1 MKNITYFFVGF
12 LFLLILSTCKG
23 RQNEIKKTSE
33 ISYETKSDN
42 NIRKVF
48 ENIYYLFPSPSDFL
62 LAIDME
68 SLEYKPEML
77 NSIEKREKYVK
88 PSDQYLNLGVY
99 IADLSYCALFGRN
112 NDAENYL
119 ETIKRMSDDVNLSTE
134 INKDLFEKLKD
145 KVNSGDSLTKIINDF
160 FSKVI
165 YDLEV
170 NNRQYDLTII
180 TTGAYIECLYL
191 SANNVNE
198 FKEDNPIIQRIVEQK
213 FAFNNLYKYCQ
224 KYVSNDDL
232 IKSLFYIKE
241 VNDALG
247 KFSGVEE
254 ELEVKKESNNH
265 LTISGGSTV
274 IVTENH
280 FISFKEKI
288 TKIRNS
294 IIK

>member
-1 MKNITYFFVGF
+1 MKNITYFFVGL
-12 LFLLILSTCKG
+12 LFLLIISACKG
-23 RQNEIKKTSE
+23 RQNEIKKSSE

-62 LAIDME
+62 LAIDLE
-68 SLEYKPEML
+68 SLEYNPELL

-99 IADLSYCALFGRN
+99 IADLSYCSLFGRN

-119 ETIKRMSDDVNLSTE
+119 ETIKRMSDDVKLSTE

-145 KVNSGDSLTKIINDF
+145 KVDSGDSLAKIINDF

-191 SANNVNE
+191 SANNVTE

-224 KYVSNDDL
+224 KYVSNEDL
-232 IKSLFYIKE
+232 TKSLFYIQE
-241 VNDALG
+241 VNDAFG

-254 ELEVKKESNNH
+254 KLEVKKESNNH
-265 LTISGGSTV
+265 LVISGGSTV
-274 IVTENH
+274 IVTENQ

>member
-1 MKNITYFFVGF
+1 MKNITYFFVGL
-12 LFLLILSTCKG
+12 LFLLILSACKG
-23 RQNEIKKTSE
+23 RQNEIKKSSE

-62 LAIDME
+62 LAINLE
-68 SLEYKPEML
+68 SLEYNPGLL

-99 IADLSYCALFGRN
+99 IADLSYCSLFGRN

-145 KVNSGDSLTKIINDF
+145 KVNSGDSLAKIINDF

-191 SANNVNE
+191 SANNVTE

-224 KYVSNDDL
+224 KYVSNEDL
-232 IKSLFYIKE
+232 TKSLFYIQE
-241 VNDALG
+241 VNDAFG

-254 ELEVKKESNNH
+254 KLEVKKESNNH
-265 LTISGGSTV
+265 LVISGGSTV
-274 IVTENH
+274 IVTESQ